1 VTPLSLQLQSLFSK
15 KKYLEIIEIIEKQTK
30 ENDRSAGLLN
40 VYGVCKVLTYTND
53 LDDLILALHNFKKA
67 IQKENKTTIGLE
79 ALINYINVLVEI
91 FDKEE
96 DSPKSNIKFKD
107 LEEAIF
113 LFEQAKSHFGYNY
126 RLYLSIVRVY
136 KRLSQINKSIN
147 YLEQI
152 KMKNDLDIG
161 SFSSYIYYNS
171 FLNNWSQNSFFLET
185 SLINSLCEKINSEK
199 FFNIEKKNSKK
210 IKIGFVSSDI
220 QKKHS
225 ITFFLKTIL
234 LQYDKNEFEIN
245 LYLNNKID
253 DETTDDFKDL
263 VDGYYRIFNLSDL
276 EATNLIRQ
284 DKLDIVF
291 DLMGITSSHR
301 ISLFKN
307 RLAPIQISW
316 LGYCNTSGL
325 LEMDFL
331 IADKNLIYPDEE
343 RLYSEK
349 IIYLENIW
357 NCHEG
362 FNYER
367 KYIESPMIK
376 NGYITFGSFNNF
388 NKIND
393 TVVKT
398 WSNILKHL
406 KNSKLILK
414 SSTKIDLTYLKEKF
428 NLFGVLESVV
438 FLGKERFHANHLEA
452 YNNIDI
458 SLDTFPYNGVTTS
471 FESIWKGVPV
481 LTIKGFNFNSRCG
494 ESINK
499 NINLIKFIAKDIE
512 DYTFKAIDLGSSAN
526 ELIKI
531 RKKIFYEAL
540 LSPLFNKKEFSNNFY
555 NSIKKLKKNISG

>member
-1 VTPLSLQLQSLFSK
+1 MTPLSLQLQSLFSK
-15 KKYLEIIEIIEKQTK
+15 KKYLEIIEIIENETE

-40 VYGVCKVLTYTND
+40 LYGVCKVLTYTNN
-53 LDDLILALHNFKKA
+53 LDDLILALQNFKKA
-67 IQKENKTTIGLE
+67 TQKESKTTIGLE
-79 ALINYINVLVEI
+79 ALINYINVMVEI

-96 DSPKSNIKFKD
+96 ASPKSNIEFKD
-107 LEEAIF
+107 LEEAIS
-113 LFEQAKSHFGYNY
+113 LFEKAILHFGYNC
-126 RLYLSIVRVY
+126 RLYLSIVRIY
-136 KRLSQINKSIN
+136 KRLNQINKSIN

-152 KMKNDLDIG
+152 KKNNDLDVG

-185 SLINSLCEKINSEK
+185 SLINSYCQKINSEN
-199 FFNIEKKNSKK
+199 FFNFKQKNNKK
-210 IKIGFVSSDI
+210 IKIGFISSDI

-225 ITFFLKTIL
+225 ITYFLKTIL

-245 LYLNNKID
+245 LYLNNKTED
-253 DETTDDFKDL
+253 QTTNDFKNI
-263 VDGYYRIFNLSDL
+263 VDGSYNIFNLSDL
-276 EATNLIRQ
+276 EAISIIRK

-301 ISLFKN
+301 INLFKN

-325 LEMDFL
+325 KEIDFL

-349 IIYLENIW
+349 IIYLDNIW
-357 NCHEG
+357 SCHEG
-362 FNYER
+362 FGYER
-367 KYIESPMIK
+367 KYIESPMMK

-398 WSNILKHL
+398 WSNILKNL

-414 SSTKIDLTYLKEKF
+414 SSTKIDQTYLKEKF
-428 NLFGVLESVV
+428 NSFGVLESVI
-438 FLGKERFHANHLEA
+438 FLSKERSHTKHLET
-452 YNNIDI
+452 YDKIDV

-471 FESIWKGVPV
+471 FESVWKGVPV
-481 LTIKGFNFNSRCG
+481 LTIKGFNFNSRCC

-499 NINLIKFIAKDIE
+499 NIDLKKLIAKDVE
-512 DYTFKAIDLGSSAN
+512 DYILKAIKLGSSVN
-526 ELIKI
+526 ELVNI
-531 RKKIFYEAL
+531 RKKIFNEAL
-540 LSPLFNKKEFSNNFY
+540 TSPLFNKKEFTNNFY
-555 NSIKKLKKNISG
+555 NLIKKLKKYN

>member
-1 VTPLSLQLQSLFSK
+1 MTPLSLQLQSLFSK
-15 KKYLEIIEIIEKQTK
+15 KKYFEIIEIIEKQTK

-40 VYGVCKVLTYTND
+40 VYGVCKVLTYTDN
-53 LDDLILALHNFKKA
+53 LDDLILALQNFKKA

-79 ALINYINVLVEI
+79 ALINYINVLIEI
-91 FDKEE
+91 FDKE
-96 DSPKSNIKFKD
+96 DTGPKSNVKFKD
-107 LEEAIF
+107 MEEAIY

-126 RLYLSIVRVY
+126 RLYLSVVRIY
-136 KRLSQINKSIN
+136 KRLNQINKSIN
-147 YLEQI
+147 YLQQI

-171 FLNNWSQNSFFLET
+171 FLNNWSQTSFFLET
-185 SLINSLCEKINSEK
+185 SLINSFCEKINSEN
-199 FFNIEKKNSKK
+199 FFNIEKKNNKK

-234 LQYDKNEFEIN
+234 LEYDKNEFEIN
-245 LYLNNKID
+245 LYLNNKTD
-253 DETTDDFKDL
+253 DETTDDFKHI
-263 VDGYYRIFNLSDL
+263 VDCSYNIFNLSDL
-276 EATNLIRQ
+276 EAINLIRK

-301 ISLFKN
+301 INLFKN

-325 LEMDFL
+325 VEMDFL
-331 IADKNLIYPDEE
+331 IADKNLIYPNED

-349 IIYLENIW
+349 IIYLDNIW
-357 NCHEG
+357 TCHEG
-362 FNYER
+362 FIYER
-367 KYIESPMIK
+367 KHVESPMMK

-398 WSNILKHL
+398 WSNILKNL
-406 KNSKLILK
+406 KNSKIILK
-414 SSTKIDLTYLKEKF
+414 SSTKIDQTYLKEKF
-428 NLFGVLESVV
+428 NSFGVLESVI
-438 FLGKERFHANHLEA
+438 FLNKERSHSNHLET
-452 YNNIDI
+452 YNKIDV

-499 NINLIKFIAKDIE
+499 NINLTKLIAKDVE
-512 DYTFKAIDLGSSAN
+512 DYTFKAIELGSCEN

>member
-15 KKYLEIIEIIEKQTK
+15 KKYLEIIEIIENETE

-40 VYGVCKVLTYTND
+40 LYGVCKVLTYTNN
-53 LDDLILALHNFKKA
+53 LDDLILALQNFKKA
-67 IQKENKTTIGLE
+67 TQKESKTTIGLE
-79 ALINYINVLVEI
+79 ALINYINVMVEI

-96 DSPKSNIKFKD
+96 ASPKSNIEFKD
-107 LEEAIF
+107 LEEAIS
-113 LFEQAKSHFGYNY
+113 LFEKAILHFGYNY
-126 RLYLSIVRVY
+126 RLYLSIVRIY
-136 KRLSQINKSIN
+136 KRLNQINKSIN

-152 KMKNDLDIG
+152 KKNNDLDVG

-185 SLINSLCEKINSEK
+185 SLINSYCQKINSEN
-199 FFNIEKKNSKK
+199 FFNFKQKNNKK
-210 IKIGFVSSDI
+210 IKIGFISSDI

-245 LYLNNKID
+245 LYLNNKTED
-253 DETTDDFKDL
+253 QTTNDFKNI
-263 VDGYYRIFNLSDL
+263 VDGSYNIFNLSDL
-276 EATNLIRQ
+276 EAISIIRK

-301 ISLFKN
+301 INLFKN

-325 LEMDFL
+325 KEIDFL

-349 IIYLENIW
+349 IIYLDNIW
-357 NCHEG
+357 SCHEG
-362 FNYER
+362 FGYER
-367 KYIESPMIK
+367 KYIESPMMK

-398 WSNILKHL
+398 WSNILKNL

-414 SSTKIDLTYLKEKF
+414 SSTKIDQTYLKEKF
-428 NLFGVLESVV
+428 NSFGVLESVI
-438 FLGKERFHANHLEA
+438 FLSKERSHTKHLET
-452 YNNIDI
+452 YDKIDV

-471 FESIWKGVPV
+471 FESVWKGVPV
-481 LTIKGFNFNSRCG
+481 LTIKGFNFNSRCC

-499 NINLIKFIAKDIE
+499 NIDLKKLIAKDVE
-512 DYTFKAIDLGSSAN
+512 DYILKAIKLGSSVN
-526 ELIKI
+526 ELVNI
-531 RKKIFYEAL
+531 RKKIFNEAL
-540 LSPLFNKKEFSNNFY
+540 TSPLFNKKEFTNNFY
-555 NSIKKLKKNISG
+555 NLIKKLKKYN

>member
-1 VTPLSLQLQSLFSK
+1 MTLLSLQLQSLFSK
-15 KKYLEIIEIIEKQTK
+15 KKYLEIIEIIENETE

-40 VYGVCKVLTYTND
+40 VYGVCKVLTYTNN
-53 LDDLILALHNFKKA
+53 LDDLILALQNFKKA
-67 IQKENKTTIGLE
+67 TQKESKTTIGLE
-79 ALINYINVLVEI
+79 ALINYINVMVEI

-96 DSPKSNIKFKD
+96 ASPKSNIEFKD
-107 LEEAIF
+107 LEEAIS
-113 LFEQAKSHFGYNY
+113 LFEKAILHFGYNY
-126 RLYLSIVRVY
+126 RLYLSIVRIY
-136 KRLSQINKSIN
+136 KRLNQINKSIN

-152 KMKNDLDIG
+152 KKNNDLDIG

-185 SLINSLCEKINSEK
+185 SLINSYCQKINSEN
-199 FFNIEKKNSKK
+199 FFNFKQKNNKK
-210 IKIGFVSSDI
+210 IKIGFISSDI

-245 LYLNNKID
+245 LYLNNKTED
-253 DETTDDFKDL
+253 QTTNDFKNI
-263 VDGYYRIFNLSDL
+263 VDGSYNIFNLSDL
-276 EATNLIRQ
+276 EAISIIRK

-301 ISLFKN
+301 INLFKN

-325 LEMDFL
+325 KEIDFL

-349 IIYLENIW
+349 IIYLDNIW
-357 NCHEG
+357 SCHEG
-362 FNYER
+362 FGYER
-367 KYIESPMIK
+367 KYIESPMMK

-393 TVVKT
+393 NDVKT
-398 WSNILKHL
+398 WSNILKNL

-414 SSTKIDLTYLKEKF
+414 SSTKIDQTYLKEKF
-428 NLFGVLESVV
+428 NSFGVLESVI
-438 FLGKERFHANHLEA
+438 FLSKERSHTKHLET
-452 YNNIDI
+452 YDKIDV

-471 FESIWKGVPV
+471 FESVWKGVPV
-481 LTIKGFNFNSRCG
+481 LTIKGFNFNSRCC

-499 NINLIKFIAKDIE
+499 NIDLKKLIAKDVE
-512 DYTFKAIDLGSSAN
+512 DYILKAIKLGSSVN
-526 ELIKI
+526 ELVNI
-531 RKKIFYEAL
+531 RKKIFNEAL
-540 LSPLFNKKEFSNNFY
+540 TSPLFNKKEFTNNFY
-555 NSIKKLKKNISG
+555 NLIKKLKKYN

>member
-15 KKYLEIIEIIEKQTK
+15 KKYLEIIEIIENETE

-40 VYGVCKVLTYTND
+40 VYGVCKVLTYTNN
-53 LDDLILALHNFKKA
+53 LDDLILALQNFKKA
-67 IQKENKTTIGLE
+67 TQKESKTTIGLE
-79 ALINYINVLVEI
+79 ALINYINVMVEI

-96 DSPKSNIKFKD
+96 ASPKSNIEFKD
-107 LEEAIF
+107 LEEAIS
-113 LFEQAKSHFGYNY
+113 LFEKAILHFGYNC
-126 RLYLSIVRVY
+126 RLYLSIVRIY
-136 KRLSQINKSIN
+136 KRLNQINKSIN

-152 KMKNDLDIG
+152 KKNNDLDVG

-185 SLINSLCEKINSEK
+185 SLINSYCQKINSEN
-199 FFNIEKKNSKK
+199 FFNFKQKNNKK
-210 IKIGFVSSDI
+210 IKIGFISSDI

-225 ITFFLKTIL
+225 ITYFLKTIL

-245 LYLNNKID
+245 LYLNNKTED
-253 DETTDDFKDL
+253 QTTNDFKNI
-263 VDGYYRIFNLSDL
+263 VDGSYNIFNLSDL
-276 EATNLIRQ
+276 EAISIIRK

-301 ISLFKN
+301 INLFKN

-325 LEMDFL
+325 KEIDFL

-349 IIYLENIW
+349 IIYLDNIW
-357 NCHEG
+357 SCHEG
-362 FNYER
+362 FGYER
-367 KYIESPMIK
+367 KYIESPMMK
-376 NGYITFGSFNNF
+376 NGYITLVHLIIF

-393 TVVKT
+393 TVAKT
-398 WSNILKHL
+398 WSNILKNL

-414 SSTKIDLTYLKEKF
+414 SSTKIDQTYLKEKF
-428 NLFGVLESVV
+428 NSFGVLESVI
-438 FLGKERFHANHLEA
+438 FLSKERSHTKHLET
-452 YNNIDI
+452 YDKIDV

-471 FESIWKGVPV
+471 FESVWKGVPV
-481 LTIKGFNFNSRCG
+481 LTIKGFNFNSRCC

-499 NINLIKFIAKDIE
+499 NIDLKKLIAKDVE
-512 DYTFKAIDLGSSAN
+512 DYILKAIKLGSSVN
-526 ELIKI
+526 ELVNI
-531 RKKIFYEAL
+531 RKKIFNEAL
-540 LSPLFNKKEFSNNFY
+540 TSPLFNKKEFTNNFY
-555 NSIKKLKKNISG
+555 NLIKKLKKYN

>member
-15 KKYLEIIEIIEKQTK
+15 KKYLEIIEIIENETE

-40 VYGVCKVLTYTND
+40 VYGVCKVLTYTNN
-53 LDDLILALHNFKKA
+53 LDDLILALQNFKKA
-67 IQKENKTTIGLE
+67 TQKESKTTIGLE
-79 ALINYINVLVEI
+79 ALINYINVMVEI

-96 DSPKSNIKFKD
+96 ASPKSNIEFKD
-107 LEEAIF
+107 LEEAIS
-113 LFEQAKSHFGYNY
+113 LFEKAILHFGYNY
-126 RLYLSIVRVY
+126 RLYLSIVRIY
-136 KRLSQINKSIN
+136 KRLNQINKSIN

-152 KMKNDLDIG
+152 KKNNDLDVG

-185 SLINSLCEKINSEK
+185 SLINSYCQKINSEN
-199 FFNIEKKNSKK
+199 FFNFKQKNNKK
-210 IKIGFVSSDI
+210 IKIGFISSDI

-245 LYLNNKID
+245 LYLNNKTED
-253 DETTDDFKDL
+253 QTTNDFKNI
-263 VDGYYRIFNLSDL
+263 VDGSYNIFNLSDL
-276 EATNLIRQ
+276 EAISIIRK

-301 ISLFKN
+301 INLFKN

-325 LEMDFL
+325 KEIDFL

-349 IIYLENIW
+349 IIYLDNIW
-357 NCHEG
+357 SCHEG
-362 FNYER
+362 FGYER
-367 KYIESPMIK
+367 KYIESPMMK

-398 WSNILKHL
+398 WSNILKNL

-414 SSTKIDLTYLKEKF
+414 SSTKIDQTYLKEKF
-428 NLFGVLESVV
+428 NSFGVLESVI
-438 FLGKERFHANHLEA
+438 FLSKERSHTKHLET
-452 YNNIDI
+452 YDKIDV

-471 FESIWKGVPV
+471 FESVWKGVPV
-481 LTIKGFNFNSRCG
+481 LTIKGFNFNSRCC

-499 NINLIKFIAKDIE
+499 NIDLKKLIAKDVE
-512 DYTFKAIDLGSSAN
+512 DYILKAIKLGSSVN
-526 ELIKI
+526 ELVNI
-531 RKKIFYEAL
+531 RKKIFNEAL
-540 LSPLFNKKEFSNNFY
+540 TSPLFNKKEFTNNFY
-555 NSIKKLKKNISG
+555 NLIKKLKKYN

>member
-1 VTPLSLQLQSLFSK
+1 MTPLSLQLQSLFSK
-15 KKYLEIIEIIEKQTK
+15 KKYLEIIEIIENETE

-40 VYGVCKVLTYTND
+40 VYGVCKVLTYTNN
-53 LDDLILALHNFKKA
+53 LDDLILALQNFKKA
-67 IQKENKTTIGLE
+67 TQKESKTTIGLE
-79 ALINYINVLVEI
+79 ALINYINVMVEI
-91 FDKEE
+91 FDIEE
-96 DSPKSNIKFKD
+96 ASPKSNIEFKD
-107 LEEAIF
+107 LEEAIS
-113 LFEQAKSHFGYNY
+113 LFEKAILHFGYNY
-126 RLYLSIVRVY
+126 RLYLSIVRIY
-136 KRLSQINKSIN
+136 KRLNQINKSIN

-152 KMKNDLDIG
+152 KKNNDLDVG

-185 SLINSLCEKINSEK
+185 SLINSYCQKINSEN
-199 FFNIEKKNSKK
+199 FFNFKQKNNKK
-210 IKIGFVSSDI
+210 IKIGFISSDI

-245 LYLNNKID
+245 LYLNNKTED
-253 DETTDDFKDL
+253 QTTNDFKNI
-263 VDGYYRIFNLSDL
+263 VDGSYNIFNLSDL
-276 EATNLIRQ
+276 EAISIIRK

-301 ISLFKN
+301 INLFKN

-325 LEMDFL
+325 KEIDFL

-349 IIYLENIW
+349 IIYLDNIW
-357 NCHEG
+357 SCHEG
-362 FNYER
+362 FGYER
-367 KYIESPMIK
+367 KYIESPMMK

-393 TVVKT
+393 NVVKT
-398 WSNILKHL
+398 WSNILKNL

-414 SSTKIDLTYLKEKF
+414 SSTKIDQTYLKEKF
-428 NLFGVLESVV
+428 NSFGVLESVI
-438 FLGKERFHANHLEA
+438 FLSKERSHTKHLET
-452 YNNIDI
+452 YDKIDV

-471 FESIWKGVPV
+471 FESLWKGVPV
-481 LTIKGFNFNSRCG
+481 LTIKGFNFNSRCC

-499 NINLIKFIAKDIE
+499 NIDLKKLIAKDVE
-512 DYTFKAIDLGSSAN
+512 DYILKAIKLGSSVN
-526 ELIKI
+526 ELVNI
-531 RKKIFYEAL
+531 RKKIFNEAL
-540 LSPLFNKKEFSNNFY
+540 TSPLFNKKEFTNNFY
-555 NSIKKLKKNISG
+555 NLIKKLKKYN

>member
-1 VTPLSLQLQSLFSK
+1 MTPLSLQLQSLFSK
-15 KKYLEIIEIIEKQTK
+15 KKYLEIIEIIENETE

-40 VYGVCKVLTYTND
+40 VYGVCKVLTYTNN
-53 LDDLILALHNFKKA
+53 LDDLILALQNFKKA
-67 IQKENKTTIGLE
+67 TQKESKTTIGLE
-79 ALINYINVLVEI
+79 ALINYINVMVEI

-96 DSPKSNIKFKD
+96 ASPKSNIEFKD
-107 LEEAIF
+107 LEEAIS
-113 LFEQAKSHFGYNY
+113 LFEKAILHFGYNY
-126 RLYLSIVRVY
+126 RLYLSIVRIY
-136 KRLSQINKSIN
+136 KRLNQINKSIN

-152 KMKNDLDIG
+152 KKNNDLDIG

-185 SLINSLCEKINSEK
+185 SLINSYCQKINSEN
-199 FFNIEKKNSKK
+199 FFNFKQKNNKK
-210 IKIGFVSSDI
+210 IKIGFISSDI

-245 LYLNNKID
+245 LYLNNKTED
-253 DETTDDFKDL
+253 QTTNDFKNI
-263 VDGYYRIFNLSDL
+263 VDGSYNIFNLSDL
-276 EATNLIRQ
+276 EAISIIRK

-301 ISLFKN
+301 INLFKN

-325 LEMDFL
+325 KEIDFL

-349 IIYLENIW
+349 IIYLDNIW
-357 NCHEG
+357 SCHEG
-362 FNYER
+362 FGYER
-367 KYIESPMIK
+367 KYIESPMMK

-393 TVVKT
+393 NVVKT
-398 WSNILKHL
+398 WSNILKNL

-414 SSTKIDLTYLKEKF
+414 PSTKIDQTYLKEKF
-428 NLFGVLESVV
+428 NSFGVLESVI
-438 FLGKERFHANHLEA
+438 FLSKERSHTKHLET
-452 YNNIDI
+452 YDKIDV

-471 FESIWKGVPV
+471 FESVWKGVPV
-481 LTIKGFNFNSRCG
+481 LTIKGFNFNSRCC

-499 NINLIKFIAKDIE
+499 NIDLKKLIAKDVE
-512 DYTFKAIDLGSSAN
+512 DYILKAIKLGSNVN
-526 ELIKI
+526 ELVNI
-531 RKKIFYEAL
+531 RKKIFNEAL
-540 LSPLFNKKEFSNNFY
+540 TSPLFNKKEFTNNFY
-555 NSIKKLKKNISG
+555 NLIKKLKKYN

>member
-1 VTPLSLQLQSLFSK
+1 MTTLSLQLQSLFSK

-40 VYGVCKVLTYTND
+40 VYGVCKVLTYKDN

-67 IQKENKTTIGLE
+67 ILKENKTTIGLE
-79 ALINYINVLVEI
+79 ALINYINVLAEI

-96 DSPKSNIKFKD
+96 TSSKLNIKFKD
-107 LEEAIF
+107 LEEAIY
-113 LFEQAKSHFGYNY
+113 LFEQAKLHFGYNH
-126 RLYLSIVRVY
+126 RLYLSIVRIY
-136 KRLSQINKSIN
+136 KRLNQINKSIN

-152 KMKNDLDIG
+152 KMNNDLDIG

-185 SLINSLCEKINSEK
+185 SLINSLCEKINSEN
-199 FFNIEKKNSKK
+199 FQNIEKKNNKK

-234 LQYDKNEFEIN
+234 LQYDKTEFEIN
-245 LYLNNKID
+245 LYLNNKTD
-253 DETTDDFKDL
+253 DETTDDFKDI
-263 VDGYYRIFNLSDL
+263 VDGSYNIFNLSDL
-276 EATNLIRQ
+276 EATNLIRK

-301 ISLFKN
+301 INLFKN

-325 LEMDFL
+325 AEMDFL
-331 IADKNLIYPDEE
+331 IADKNLIYPDED

-349 IIYLENIW
+349 IIYLDNIW
-357 NCHEG
+357 SCHEG

-367 KYIESPMIK
+367 KYIESPMTK

-393 TVVKT
+393 TVLKT
-398 WSNILKHL
+398 WSNILKNL

-414 SSTKIDLTYLKEKF
+414 SSTKIDLNYLREKF
-428 NLFGVLESVV
+428 NLFGVLASVT
-438 FLGKERFHANHLEA
+438 FLSKERSHINHLEA
-452 YNNIDI
+452 YNKIDV

-481 LTIKGFNFNSRCG
+481 LTTKGFNFNSRCG

-499 NINLIKFIAKDIE
+499 NIGLEKLIAKNSK
-512 DYTFKAIDLGSSAN
+512 DYIFKAIELGSN
-526 ELIKI
+526 LKELIYI
-531 RKKIFYEAL
+531 RKKIFNNAL
-540 LSPLFNKKEFSNNFY
+540 LSPLLTKKSSQLIF
-555 NSIKKLKKNISG
+555 II

>member
-15 KKYLEIIEIIEKQTK
+15 KKYLEIIEIIENETE

-40 VYGVCKVLTYTND
+40 VYGVCKVLTYTNN
-53 LDDLILALHNFKKA
+53 LDDLILALQNFKKA
-67 IQKENKTTIGLE
+67 TQKESKTTIGLE
-79 ALINYINVLVEI
+79 ALINYINVMVEI

-96 DSPKSNIKFKD
+96 ASPKSNIEFKD
-107 LEEAIF
+107 LEEAIS
-113 LFEQAKSHFGYNY
+113 LFEKAILHFGYNY
-126 RLYLSIVRVY
+126 RLYLSIVRIY
-136 KRLSQINKSIN
+136 KRLNQINKSIN

-152 KMKNDLDIG
+152 KKNNDLDVE

-185 SLINSLCEKINSEK
+185 SLINSYCQKINSEN
-199 FFNIEKKNSKK
+199 FFNFKQKNNKK
-210 IKIGFVSSDI
+210 IKIGFISSDI

-245 LYLNNKID
+245 LYLNNKTED
-253 DETTDDFKDL
+253 QTTNDFKNI
-263 VDGYYRIFNLSDL
+263 VDGSYNIFNLSDL
-276 EATNLIRQ
+276 EAISIIRK

-301 ISLFKN
+301 INLFKN

-325 LEMDFL
+325 KEIDFL

-349 IIYLENIW
+349 IIYLDNIW
-357 NCHEG
+357 SCHEG
-362 FNYER
+362 FGYER
-367 KYIESPMIK
+367 KYIESPMMK

-398 WSNILKHL
+398 WSNILKNL

-414 SSTKIDLTYLKEKF
+414 SSTKIDQTYLKEKF
-428 NLFGVLESVV
+428 NSFGVLESVI
-438 FLGKERFHANHLEA
+438 FLSKERSHTKHLET
-452 YNNIDI
+452 YDKIDV

-471 FESIWKGVPV
+471 FESVWKGVPV
-481 LTIKGFNFNSRCG
+481 LTIKGFNFNSRCC

-499 NINLIKFIAKDIE
+499 NIDLKKLIAKDVE
-512 DYTFKAIDLGSSAN
+512 DYILKAIKLGSSVN
-526 ELIKI
+526 ELVNI
-531 RKKIFYEAL
+531 RKKIFNEAL
-540 LSPLFNKKEFSNNFY
+540 TSPLFNKKEFTNNFY
-555 NSIKKLKKNISG
+555 NLIKKLKKYN

>member
-1 VTPLSLQLQSLFSK
+1 MTPLSLQLQSLFSK
-15 KKYLEIIEIIEKQTK
+15 KKYLEIIEIIENETE

-40 VYGVCKVLTYTND
+40 LYGVCKVLTYTNN
-53 LDDLILALHNFKKA
+53 LDDLILALQNFKKA
-67 IQKENKTTIGLE
+67 TQKESKTTIGLE
-79 ALINYINVLVEI
+79 ALINYINVMVEI

-96 DSPKSNIKFKD
+96 ASPKSNIEFKD
-107 LEEAIF
+107 LEEAIS
-113 LFEQAKSHFGYNY
+113 LFEKAILHFGYNY
-126 RLYLSIVRVY
+126 RLYLSIVRIY
-136 KRLSQINKSIN
+136 KRLNQINKSIN

-152 KMKNDLDIG
+152 KKNNDLDVG

-185 SLINSLCEKINSEK
+185 SLINSYCQKINSEN
-199 FFNIEKKNSKK
+199 FFNFKQKNNKK
-210 IKIGFVSSDI
+210 IKIGFISSDI

-245 LYLNNKID
+245 LYLNNKTED
-253 DETTDDFKDL
+253 QTTNDFKNI
-263 VDGYYRIFNLSDL
+263 VDGSYNIFNLSDL
-276 EATNLIRQ
+276 EAISIIRK

-301 ISLFKN
+301 INLFKN

-325 LEMDFL
+325 KEIDFL

-349 IIYLENIW
+349 IIYLDNIW
-357 NCHEG
+357 SCHEG
-362 FNYER
+362 FGYER
-367 KYIESPMIK
+367 KYIESPMMK

-398 WSNILKHL
+398 WSNILKNL

-414 SSTKIDLTYLKEKF
+414 SSTKIDQTYLKEKF
-428 NLFGVLESVV
+428 NSFGVLESVI
-438 FLGKERFHANHLEA
+438 FLSKERSHTKHLET
-452 YNNIDI
+452 YDKIDV

-471 FESIWKGVPV
+471 FESVWKGVPV
-481 LTIKGFNFNSRCG
+481 LTIKGFNFNSRCC

-499 NINLIKFIAKDIE
+499 NIDLKKLIAKDVE
-512 DYTFKAIDLGSSAN
+512 DYILKAIKLGSSVN
-526 ELIKI
+526 ELVNI
-531 RKKIFYEAL
+531 RKKIFNEAL
-540 LSPLFNKKEFSNNFY
+540 TSPLFNKKEFTNNFY
-555 NSIKKLKKNISG
+555 NLIKKLKKYN

>member
-1 VTPLSLQLQSLFSK
+1 MTPLSLQLQSLFSK
-15 KKYLEIIEIIEKQTK
+15 KKYLEIIEIIENETE

-40 VYGVCKVLTYTND
+40 VYGVCKVLTYTNN
-53 LDDLILALHNFKKA
+53 LDDLILALQNFKKA
-67 IQKENKTTIGLE
+67 TQKESKTTIGLE
-79 ALINYINVLVEI
+79 ALINYINVMVEI

-96 DSPKSNIKFKD
+96 ASPKSNIEFKD
-107 LEEAIF
+107 LEEAIS
-113 LFEQAKSHFGYNY
+113 LFEKAILHFGYNC
-126 RLYLSIVRVY
+126 RLYLSIVRIY
-136 KRLSQINKSIN
+136 KRLNQINKSIN

-152 KMKNDLDIG
+152 KKNNDLDVG

-185 SLINSLCEKINSEK
+185 SLINSYCQKINSEN
-199 FFNIEKKNSKK
+199 FFNFKQKNNKK
-210 IKIGFVSSDI
+210 IKIGFISSDI

-225 ITFFLKTIL
+225 ITYFLKTIL

-245 LYLNNKID
+245 LYLNNKTED
-253 DETTDDFKDL
+253 QTTNDFKNI
-263 VDGYYRIFNLSDL
+263 VDGSYNIFNLSDL
-276 EATNLIRQ
+276 EAISIIRK

-301 ISLFKN
+301 INLFKN

-325 LEMDFL
+325 KEIDFL

-349 IIYLENIW
+349 IIYLDNIW
-357 NCHEG
+357 SCHEG
-362 FNYER
+362 FGYER
-367 KYIESPMIK
+367 KYIESPMMK

-393 TVVKT
+393 TVAKT
-398 WSNILKHL
+398 WSNILKNL

-414 SSTKIDLTYLKEKF
+414 SSTKIDQTYLKEKF
-428 NLFGVLESVV
+428 NSFGVLESVI
-438 FLGKERFHANHLEA
+438 FLSKERSHTKHLET
-452 YNNIDI
+452 YDKIDV

-471 FESIWKGVPV
+471 FESVWKGVPV
-481 LTIKGFNFNSRCG
+481 LTIKGFNFNSRCC

-499 NINLIKFIAKDIE
+499 NIDLKKLIAKDVE
-512 DYTFKAIDLGSSAN
+512 DYILKAIKLGSSVN
-526 ELIKI
+526 ELVNI
-531 RKKIFYEAL
+531 RKKIFNEAL
-540 LSPLFNKKEFSNNFY
+540 TSPLFNKKEFTNNFY
-555 NSIKKLKKNISG
+555 NLIKKLKKYN

>member
-1 VTPLSLQLQSLFSK
+1 MTPLSLQLQSLFSK
-15 KKYLEIIEIIEKQTK
+15 KKYLEIIEIIENETE

-40 VYGVCKVLTYTND
+40 LYGVCKVLTYTNN
-53 LDDLILALHNFKKA
+53 LDDLILALQNFKKA
-67 IQKENKTTIGLE
+67 TQKESKTTIGLE
-79 ALINYINVLVEI
+79 ALINYINVMVEI

-96 DSPKSNIKFKD
+96 ASPKSNIEFKD
-107 LEEAIF
+107 LEEAIS
-113 LFEQAKSHFGYNY
+113 LFEKAILHFGYNC
-126 RLYLSIVRVY
+126 RLYLSIVRIY
-136 KRLSQINKSIN
+136 KRLNQINKSIN

-152 KMKNDLDIG
+152 KKNNDLDVG

-185 SLINSLCEKINSEK
+185 SLINSYCQKINSEN
-199 FFNIEKKNSKK
+199 FFNFKQKNNKK
-210 IKIGFVSSDI
+210 IKIGFISSDI

-225 ITFFLKTIL
+225 ITYFLKTIL

-245 LYLNNKID
+245 LYLNNKTED
-253 DETTDDFKDL
+253 QTTNDFKNI
-263 VDGYYRIFNLSDL
+263 VDGSYNIFNLSDL
-276 EATNLIRQ
+276 EAISIIRK

-301 ISLFKN
+301 INLFKN

-325 LEMDFL
+325 KEIDFL

-349 IIYLENIW
+349 IIYLDNIW
-357 NCHEG
+357 SCHEG
-362 FNYER
+362 FGYER
-367 KYIESPMIK
+367 KYIESPMMK

-393 TVVKT
+393 TVAKT
-398 WSNILKHL
+398 WSNILKNL

-414 SSTKIDLTYLKEKF
+414 SSTKIDQTYLKEKF
-428 NLFGVLESVV
+428 NSFGVLESVI
-438 FLGKERFHANHLEA
+438 FLSKERSHTKHLET
-452 YNNIDI
+452 YDKIDV

-471 FESIWKGVPV
+471 FESVWKGVPV
-481 LTIKGFNFNSRCG
+481 LTIKGFNFNSRCC

-499 NINLIKFIAKDIE
+499 NIDLKKLIAKDVE
-512 DYTFKAIDLGSSAN
+512 DYILKAIKLGSSVN
-526 ELIKI
+526 ELVNI
-531 RKKIFYEAL
+531 RKKIFNEAL
-540 LSPLFNKKEFSNNFY
+540 TSPLFNKKEFTNNFY
-555 NSIKKLKKNISG
+555 NLIKKLKKYN

>member
-15 KKYLEIIEIIEKQTK
+15 KKYLEIIEIIENETE

-40 VYGVCKVLTYTND
+40 VYGVCKVLTYTNN
-53 LDDLILALHNFKKA
+53 LDDLILALQNFKKA
-67 IQKENKTTIGLE
+67 TQKESKTTIGLE
-79 ALINYINVLVEI
+79 ALINYINVMVEI

-96 DSPKSNIKFKD
+96 ASPKSNIEFKD
-107 LEEAIF
+107 LEEAIS
-113 LFEQAKSHFGYNY
+113 LFEKAILHFGYNY
-126 RLYLSIVRVY
+126 RLYLSIVRIY
-136 KRLSQINKSIN
+136 KRLNQINKSIN

-152 KMKNDLDIG
+152 KKNNDLDVG

-185 SLINSLCEKINSEK
+185 SLINSYCQKINSEN
-199 FFNIEKKNSKK
+199 FFNFKQKNNKK
-210 IKIGFVSSDI
+210 IKIGFISSDI

-276 EATNLIRQ
+276 EATNLIRK

-301 ISLFKN
+301 INLFKN

-325 LEMDFL
+325 KEIDFL

-349 IIYLENIW
+349 IIYLDNIW
-357 NCHEG
+357 SCHEG
-362 FNYER
+362 FGYER
-367 KYIESPMIK
+367 KYIESPMMK

-393 TVVKT
+393 NVVKT
-398 WSNILKHL
+398 WSNILKNL

-414 SSTKIDLTYLKEKF
+414 SSTKIDQTYLKEKF
-428 NLFGVLESVV
+428 NSFGVLESVI
-438 FLGKERFHANHLEA
+438 FLSKERSHTKHLET
-452 YNNIDI
+452 YDKIDV

-471 FESIWKGVPV
+471 FESVWKGVPV
-481 LTIKGFNFNSRCG
+481 LTIKGFNFNSRCC

-499 NINLIKFIAKDIE
+499 NIDLKKLIAKDVE
-512 DYTFKAIDLGSSAN
+512 DYILKAIKLGSSVN
-526 ELIKI
+526 ELVNI
-531 RKKIFYEAL
+531 RKKIFNEAL
-540 LSPLFNKKEFSNNFY
+540 TSPLFNKKEFTNNFY
-555 NSIKKLKKNISG
+555 NLIKKLKKYN

>member
-1 VTPLSLQLQSLFSK
+1 MTPLSLQLQSLFSK
-15 KKYLEIIEIIEKQTK
+15 KKYLEIIEIIENETE

-40 VYGVCKVLTYTND
+40 VYGVCKVLTYTNN
-53 LDDLILALHNFKKA
+53 LDDLILALQNFKKA
-67 IQKENKTTIGLE
+67 TQKESKTTIGLE
-79 ALINYINVLVEI
+79 ALINYINVMVEI

-96 DSPKSNIKFKD
+96 ASPKSNIEFKD
-107 LEEAIF
+107 LEEAIS
-113 LFEQAKSHFGYNY
+113 LFEKAILHFGYNY
-126 RLYLSIVRVY
+126 RLYLSIVRIY
-136 KRLSQINKSIN
+136 KRLNQINKSIN

-152 KMKNDLDIG
+152 KKNNDLDVE

-185 SLINSLCEKINSEK
+185 SLINSYCQKINSEN
-199 FFNIEKKNSKK
+199 FFNFKQKNNKK
-210 IKIGFVSSDI
+210 IKIGFISSDI

-245 LYLNNKID
+245 LYLNNKTED
-253 DETTDDFKDL
+253 QTTNDFKNI
-263 VDGYYRIFNLSDL
+263 VDGSYNIFNLSDL
-276 EATNLIRQ
+276 EAISIIRK

-301 ISLFKN
+301 INLFKN

-325 LEMDFL
+325 KEIDFL

-349 IIYLENIW
+349 IIYLDNIW
-357 NCHEG
+357 SCHEG
-362 FNYER
+362 FGYER
-367 KYIESPMIK
+367 KYIESPMMK

-398 WSNILKHL
+398 WSNILKNL

-414 SSTKIDLTYLKEKF
+414 SSTKIDQTYLKEKF
-428 NLFGVLESVV
+428 NSFGVLESVI
-438 FLGKERFHANHLEA
+438 FLSKERSHTKHLET
-452 YNNIDI
+452 YDKIDV

-471 FESIWKGVPV
+471 FESVWKGVPV
-481 LTIKGFNFNSRCG
+481 LTIKGFNFNSRCC

-499 NINLIKFIAKDIE
+499 NIDLKKLIAKDVE
-512 DYTFKAIDLGSSAN
+512 DYILKAIKLGSSVN
-526 ELIKI
+526 ELVNI
-531 RKKIFYEAL
+531 RKKIFNEAL
-540 LSPLFNKKEFSNNFY
+540 TSPLFNKKEFTNNFY
-555 NSIKKLKKNISG
+555 NLIKKLKKYN

>member
-1 VTPLSLQLQSLFSK
+1 MTPLSLQLQSLFSK
-15 KKYLEIIEIIEKQTK
+15 KKYLEIIEIIENETE

-40 VYGVCKVLTYTND
+40 LYGVCKVLTYTNN
-53 LDDLILALHNFKKA
+53 LDDLILALQNFKKA
-67 IQKENKTTIGLE
+67 TQKESKTTIGLE
-79 ALINYINVLVEI
+79 ALINYINVMVEI

-96 DSPKSNIKFKD
+96 ASPKSNIEFKD
-107 LEEAIF
+107 LEEAIS
-113 LFEQAKSHFGYNY
+113 LFEKAILHFGYNY
-126 RLYLSIVRVY
+126 RLYLSIVRIY
-136 KRLSQINKSIN
+136 KRLNQINKSIN

-152 KMKNDLDIG
+152 KKNNDLDVG

-185 SLINSLCEKINSEK
+185 SLINSYCQKINSEN
-199 FFNIEKKNSKK
+199 FFNFKQKNNKK
-210 IKIGFVSSDI
+210 IKIGFISSDI

-245 LYLNNKID
+245 LYLNNKTED
-253 DETTDDFKDL
+253 QTTNDFKNI
-263 VDGYYRIFNLSDL
+263 VDGSYNIFNLSDL
-276 EATNLIRQ
+276 EAISIIRK

-301 ISLFKN
+301 INLFKN

-325 LEMDFL
+325 KEIDFL

-349 IIYLENIW
+349 IIYLDNIW
-357 NCHEG
+357 SCHEG
-362 FNYER
+362 FGYER
-367 KYIESPMIK
+367 KYIESPMMK

-393 TVVKT
+393 TVAKT
-398 WSNILKHL
+398 WSNILKNL

-414 SSTKIDLTYLKEKF
+414 SSTKIDQTYLKEKF
-428 NLFGVLESVV
+428 NSFGVLESVI
-438 FLGKERFHANHLEA
+438 FLSKERSHTKHLET
-452 YNNIDI
+452 YDKIDV

-471 FESIWKGVPV
+471 FESVWKGVPV
-481 LTIKGFNFNSRCG
+481 LTIKGFNFNSRCC

-499 NINLIKFIAKDIE
+499 NIDLKKLIAKDVE
-512 DYTFKAIDLGSSAN
+512 DYILKAIKLGSSVN
-526 ELIKI
+526 ELVNI
-531 RKKIFYEAL
+531 RKKIFNEAL
-540 LSPLFNKKEFSNNFY
+540 TSPLFNKKEFTNNFY
-555 NSIKKLKKNISG
+555 NLIKKLKKYN